1 MIKSWSFKEEYKD
14 LRKLVLKRIDK
25 TLKSGNIF
33 FGDELSLFENNF
45 IKLNKLKF
53 GAAVGSGTDALYI
66 SLVALNIGKGD
77 EVITVS
83 NTAVATVSAIKSAGA
98 KVKYVDVGNDY
109 LIDTNKIERSI
120 SKKTK
125 AIIPVHLYGQSC
137 KMDKICSLA
146 RKYNLKVIEDCA
158 QAQGAKYKK
167 KTCWNVGRPFLFFL
181 LPNKNTGRIWRW
193 RIYWIQK

>member
-66 SLVALNIGKGD
+66 SLMALNIGKGD

-146 RKYNLKVIEDCA
+146 RKYNLKVIEDSIA
-158 QAQGAKYKK
+158 HEVAK
-167 KTCWNVGRPFLFFL
+167 GR
-181 LPNKNTGRIWRW
+181 
-193 RIYWIQK
+193 

>member
-1 MIKSWSFKEEYKD
+1 M
-14 LRKLVLKRIDK
+14 
-25 TLKSGNIF
+25 
-33 FGDELSLFENNF
+33 
-45 IKLNKLKF
+45 
-53 GAAVGSGTDALYI
+53 
-66 SLVALNIGKGD
+66 ALNIGKGD

-167 KTCWNVGRPFLFFL
+167 KLAGTFGDLSCFSFYPTIILGGFGDGGFIGSKNRL
-181 LPNKNTGRIWRW
+181 LI
-193 RIYWIQK
+193 